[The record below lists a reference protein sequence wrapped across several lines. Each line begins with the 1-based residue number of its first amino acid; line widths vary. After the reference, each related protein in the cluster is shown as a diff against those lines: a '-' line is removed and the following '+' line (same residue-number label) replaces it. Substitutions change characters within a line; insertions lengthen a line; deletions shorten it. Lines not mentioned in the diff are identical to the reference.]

1 MRLNT
6 GEKSCPECLEVEAA
20 ELQHTGEEEFEKKRR
35 VEVLADS
42 PSLLL
47 LLWLKLKLEQ
57 RNAAS
62 LVDVDSVCCKDVA
75 CSIPPPHQRLQR
87 RHRHRP
93 PRRHYLSRVKNNS
106 QLFPLSFSLPS
117 SFFLSFFFLRLSDF
131 FFFHSLRAA
140 LSL

>member
-1 MRLNT
+1 MPRVS
-6 GEKSCPECLEVEAA
+6 GGGGGGAPAHRRRRVR
-20 ELQHTGEEEFEKKRR
+20 KKRR